1 VQVMVT
7 PDGSSAVRVP
17 GSSNVIEVLRSLG
30 NYQTFVLALQV
41 GTPCMHIAT
50 CTHALIAEGTMA
62 YMHANDV
69 SACVCL
75 VYQCHHGIDS

>member
-1 VQVMVT
+1 MCRHLTLLLRCCCLLPAVQVMVT

-41 GTPCMHIAT
+41 RAAGCIQHVP
-50 CTHALIAEGTMA
+50 
-62 YMHANDV
+62 
-69 SACVCL
+69 
-75 VYQCHHGIDS
+75 